1 MKQLSHGLKKIQNSI
16 AYIKMKMLKHSIVAL
31 LFVCSISAAWAN
43 EPTSKPE
50 LVKTITK
57 HATTAQEKA
66 QAIFSW
72 IATHISYDTSYKI
85 TDADNAL
92 KYRKGVCAA
101 YSALFNE
108 FCTLAGL
115 KSIRI
120 SGYAKSIY
128 YDFDGVLT
136 TPNHDWN
143 AVQIDGTWALV
154 DATWGAGYVNNGVFT
169 KDFSTAWF
177 DVDPAILIFTHFPE
191 DRQWQQL
198 EQSIPI
204 DAFWALPTINPEV
217 AGMGFDGKT
226 LLDFFLQHPNT
237 AFPFTYSFKGT
248 FKVNKMPLTRTLSA
262 QTSYDFEFEL
272 PEGTKVALVSNG
284 NFITDFTREGNT
296 CSKSLIPPAGQLTVM
311 FSYNNSNQFAGVF
324 GYKVE

>member
-1 MKQLSHGLKKIQNSI
+1 
-16 AYIKMKMLKHSIVAL
+16 
-31 LFVCSISAAWAN
+31 VCSASVLWAK
-43 EPTSKPE
+43 EPVSKQE
-50 LVKTITK
+50 LVETIIE
-57 HATTAQEKA
+57 HATTEREKA
-66 QAIFSW
+66 WAIFTW

-85 TDADNAL
+85 ADADNAL

-101 YSALFNE
+101 YSDLFNE
-108 FCTLAGL
+108 FCALAGL
-115 KSIRI
+115 NAVRI

-136 TPNHDWN
+136 KPNHDWN
-143 AVQIDGTWALV
+143 AVQIDGIWVLV

-169 KDFSTAWF
+169 KEFSAAWF
-177 DVDPAILIFTHFPE
+177 EVDPALLIFTHFPE
-191 DRQWQQL
+191 DKQWQHVKH
-198 EQSIPI
+198 PI
-204 DAFWALPTINPEV
+204 LIDTFWALPTINPEL
-217 AGMGFDGKT
+217 ARMGFDGKT

-237 AFPFTYSFKGT
+237 AFPLIYSFKGT

-284 NFITDFTREGNT
+284 GNFITDFTREGNT
-296 CSKSLIPPAGQLTVM
+296 CSKSLIPPAGQLTIV

-324 GYKVE
+324 EYKVE